1 MIEVA
6 LALVLVAEVD
16 VELAGETTCTT
27 TVAMFEA
34 IDPKVPAPIPL
45 HVALQLTADGPAL
58 AANITLDTAGTST
71 TTRSLDLVAA
81 DCPLLPRLVA
91 SIAERYVTELPHRDW
106 ASFRRQRRLSV
117 VRPRPPPPPPP
128 PPPLELRLSAEGGP
142 IAGIDRRGF
151 GAAVLVSLSGGR
163 ARGFS
168 MVGAIGVGSVVGAAI
183 GDGAL
188 DVVSVFAGLGPAYR
202 IRGMG
207 WTWTPSLRFVA
218 GVQHGRG
225 RGFDAASSETLPLF
239 DVVPH
244 LEARRGDLVVGL
256 WAPVAIAQ
264 PRFVRASTDE
274 AYVGAIVRVGVT
286 VGWSWGW

>member
-27 TVAMFEA
+27 TVALFEA
-34 IDPKVPAPIPL
+34 IDPKVPAQIPL

-58 AANITLDTAGTST
+58 AANITLDIAGTST
-71 TTRSLDLVAA
+71 TTRSLALVGA

-91 SIAERYVTELPHRDW
+91 SIAERYVTALPHRDW
-106 ASFRRQRRLSV
+106 ASFRRKRRLSV
-117 VRPRPPPPPPP
+117 VRPRPPPPPSP
-128 PPPLELRLSAEGGP
+128 PPPLELRLSAEAGP
-142 IAGIDRRGF
+142 IVGLDRRGF
-151 GAAVLVSLSGGR
+151 GAAALVTFSGGR

-168 MVGAIGVGSVVGAAI
+168 MVGTVGVGSVVDAAL

-188 DVVSVFAGLGPAYR
+188 DVVSVFAGLGPALR
-202 IRGMG
+202 IDAMG

-218 GVQHGRG
+218 GVRHGRG

-239 DVVPH
+239 DVMPH
-244 LEARRGDLVVGL
+244 LEARRGGLVFGAF
-256 WAPVAIAQ
+256 APVAIAQ
-264 PRFVRASTDE
+264 PRFVRTSTGDT
-274 AYVGAIVRVGVT
+274 YVGAIVRLGVT